1 MHKAVF
7 ERRCEEMRGRNAAAA
22 PAPNSVAVRSRSPL
36 TVREAAERLH
46 MSPDWTRR
54 YFCRIPGVLVIASP
68 ARRLKRRYAKLLIPV
83 EVFEREWRRFE
94 VAS

>member
-1 MHKAVF
+1 MHRAIF
-7 ERRCEEMRGRNAAAA
+7 ERRCEEMRRRHAATISV
-22 PAPNSVAVRSRSPL
+22 PASFAVGPRPPL
-36 TVREAAERLH
+36 TVAEAAERLH

-68 ARRLKRRYAKLLIPV
+68 ARRAKRRYAKLLIPL

>member
-1 MHKAVF
+1 MRKDVF
-7 ERRCEEMRGRNAAAA
+7 ERRCEEMRRRNAVAT
-22 PAPNSVAVRSRSPL
+22 PAPTPAVRAPRPPL
-36 TVREAAERLH
+36 TVMEAAELLH

-54 YFCRIPGVLVIASP
+54 YFCRVPGVLVIASP
-68 ARRLKRRYAKLLIPV
+68 ARRSRRHYAKLLIPV

>member
-7 ERRCEEMRGRNAAAA
+7 ERRCEEMRLRYSAVPPVSNT
-22 PAPNSVAVRSRSPL
+22 VAVGSRSPL

-54 YFCRIPGVLVIASP
+54 YFYRIPGVLVIASP
-68 ARRLKRRYAKLLIPV
+68 GRRLKRRYAKLLIPV

>member
-7 ERRCEEMRGRNAAAA
+7 ERRCEEMRCRNAAAA
-22 PAPNSVAVRSRSPL
+22 DPTSAAVGPRPPL
-36 TVREAAERLH
+36 TVLEAAERLH

-68 ARRLKRRYAKLLIPV
+68 VRRLKRRYAKLLIPV

>member
-1 MHKAVF
+1 MRGAVF
-7 ERRCEEMRGRNAAAA
+7 ERRCEEMRRRHAAASSI
-22 PAPNSVAVRSRSPL
+22 PASVPIGIRPPL
-36 TVREAAERLH
+36 TVAEAAERLH

-54 YFCRIPGVLVIASP
+54 YFRRIPGVLLIASP

-94 VAS
+94 VAP